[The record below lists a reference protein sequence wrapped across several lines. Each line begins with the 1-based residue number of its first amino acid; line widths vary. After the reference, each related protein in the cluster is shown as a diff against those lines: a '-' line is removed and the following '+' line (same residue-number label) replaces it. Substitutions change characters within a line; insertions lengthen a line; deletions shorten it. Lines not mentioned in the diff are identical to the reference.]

1 LEEELGVQ
9 LFSRSAKGA
18 ELTAAGREFL
28 AFAQA
33 SLAGKQRVLAQ
44 LSSYL
49 ESANKSV
56 AVGMMPVLATY
67 GVAGL
72 IAAFHRYYPQFSLKV
87 IEKSAGEILRLLDA
101 GSLSLAIV
109 GNGMTDPE
117 KYEECPLL
125 SGQDHFSR
133 RRQSPAGLLLVRF
146 SPQSGAGAFHMLN
159 NGAGLDKIIFDSC
172 RRAGFTP
179 RVAYAC
185 SVVPSILSLVEEGL
199 GIALLMEQ
207 AVKTLHTP
215 NIKIIELNDLLL
227 GDLVLVIAKE
237 RALNQA
243 SIAFRHF
250 TLNWYG
256 R

>member
-1 LEEELGVQ
+1 
-9 LFSRSAKGA
+9 
-18 ELTAAGREFL
+18 
-28 AFAQA
+28 
-33 SLAGKQRVLAQ
+33 
-44 LSSYL
+44 
-49 ESANKSV
+49 
-56 AVGMMPVLATY
+56 MMPVLATY

-125 SGQDHFSR
+125 QDKIILAVAANHPLASCSFVSLR
-133 RRQSPAGLLLVRF
+133 SLEREPF
-146 SPQSGAGAFHMLN
+146 IMLN